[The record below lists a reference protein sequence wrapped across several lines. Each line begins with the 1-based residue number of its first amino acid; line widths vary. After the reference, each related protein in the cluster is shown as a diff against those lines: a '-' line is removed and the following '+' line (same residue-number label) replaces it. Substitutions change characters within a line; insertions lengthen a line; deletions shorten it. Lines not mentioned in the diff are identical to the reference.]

1 MKAHRQHPRSALV
14 AALALTLLGGGRGS
28 TAAPSRVPRVEL
40 REWRLGNGLRVVFA
54 PHRQVPG
61 VTVQVWY
68 HVGSKNERPGIRGMA
83 HLFEHMMFKGS
94 QRVPPEEHARMIS
107 ALGGSDNAFTA
118 EDMTA
123 YHDTVPRQDLE
134 FAMRLEAERM
144 RYLHL
149 TRFTIASE
157 REVVKEEKRMRLD
170 NSPIGRT
177 LEAIRALAYTRHPY
191 AWTPAGEIKDLD
203 QVTVEMCRRFYD
215 TYYRPN
221 NATLIV
227 VGDVDEAT
235 VRASAERQF
244 GPIPRG
250 VEPPAVTAVEPP
262 QKELRQRLADW
273 PSQLNV
279 VLGAYHI
286 SAARAPDQAALKVV
300 SALLSAGQSSR
311 LNQALVRKGKLAVAA
326 GGFAQS
332 LEQPG
337 LFFVYAVGLPNH
349 DLEKMKRAL
358 LDEVARLVR
367 EEPDAKELGKVR
379 NQLATRAIS
388 GLRTMDGLAGEIG
401 RSVYLHGDA
410 RAFINEAA
418 EIDRVTGAEVKR
430 VAGRYLT
437 PGNLSLIL
445 LPAAGAKPAGAG
457 TGGAR

>member
-1 MKAHRQHPRSALV
+1 MAAHHRASLAH
-14 AALALTLLGGGRGS
+14 LALLMLVGLIGS
-28 TAAPSRVPRVEL
+28 SHAAPSGARLPAIEL
-40 REWRLGNGLRVVFA
+40 REWRLGNGLHVVFA

-68 HVGSKNERPGIRGMA
+68 HVGSKNERRGIRGMA

-94 QRVPPEEHARMIS
+94 EHVPPEQHARMIS

-123 YHDTVPRQDLE
+123 YHQNVPRDYMG

-149 TRFTIASE
+149 TQFTIASE

-177 LEAIRALAYTRHPY
+177 LEAIHALAFTKHPY
-191 AWTPAGEIKDLD
+191 SWTPAGDIGDLNK
-203 QVTVEMCRRFYD
+203 VTVEMCRRFYD

-227 VGDVDEAT
+227 VGDVDAAA
-235 VRASAERQF
+235 VRAATEKEF
-244 GPIPRG
+244 GKIPRG
-250 VEPPAVTAVEPP
+250 PEPPPVTAVEPP
-262 QKELRQRLADW
+262 QTKERERTADW
-273 PSQLNV
+273 PSQLAV

-286 SAARAPDQAALKVV
+286 SAARAPDQPALKVV

-326 GGFAQS
+326 GGFAQA

-337 LFFVYAVGLPNH
+337 LFFIYAIGLPNH
-349 DLEKMKRAL
+349 DLQKMKQAL
-358 LDEVARLVR
+358 LDEVARLTR
-367 EEPDAKELGKVR
+367 EEPDAKELAKVK
-379 NQLATRAIS
+379 NQLATSAVS
-388 GLRTMDGLAGEIG
+388 QLRTMDGLAQQIG
-401 RSVYLHGDA
+401 RSIYLRGDA
-410 RAFINEAA
+410 RAFIVEAA
-418 EIDRVTGAEVKR
+418 EIDKVTGADVKR
-430 VAGRYLT
+430 VAQRYLVPT
-437 PGNLSLIL
+437 NLSLIL
-445 LPAAGAKPAGAG
+445 LPAAK
-457 TGGAR
+457 GGGK